1 MEENIYYC
9 PGFITDNWPCWP
21 ECFSIFGEKNLEPHE
36 PTLSWGR
43 TLSLPRVKLQFSFDH
58 RDWWNLH
65 SGWIQLDLSSPKD
78 GAPLGAVQ
86 LMSCLQ
92 IILQRAVPWMYS
104 ANWYIS
110 KDWKSRQLLHGG
122 KPRLARSR
130 GSLMQPRLFC
140 LLFQWRKNN
149 VVTRLLKLNSLLPH
163 TCPSNNV
170 SPGQGIFFFLFW
182 FCLLICVSLPYFC
195 CTSSG
200 THVYLSDLI
209 PEMDHGTTVTKL
221 YCGSWEVTSADK
233 WMLEGF
239 RCNTSLPWHWI
250 SKQLSETK

>member
-78 GAPLGAVQ
+78 GAPLSALQ

-170 SPGQGIFFFLFW
+170 SPGHFFLPVLI
-182 FCLLICVSLPYFC
+182 LLAYLCVSPLLLLHIFRHSC
-195 CTSSG
+195 VFVWSHTR
-200 THVYLSDLI
+200 D
-209 PEMDHGTTVTKL
+209 
-221 YCGSWEVTSADK
+221 GSWDHSDK
-233 WMLEGF
+233 TVLWVLGSYQC
-239 RCNTSLPWHWI
+239 R
-250 SKQLSETK
+250 